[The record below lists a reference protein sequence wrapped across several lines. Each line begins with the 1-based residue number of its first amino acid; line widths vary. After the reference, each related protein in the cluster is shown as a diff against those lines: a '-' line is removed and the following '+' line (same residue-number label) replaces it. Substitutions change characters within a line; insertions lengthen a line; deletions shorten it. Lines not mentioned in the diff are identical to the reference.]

1 MLDETTY
8 LFYGNKGR
16 VIHFGRSSTELL
28 SYLILSKHRF
38 VSQEELISKMWVEL
52 PTRRNRARLRES
64 VWRIN
69 EKLKGEAR
77 IQIKKR
83 VGYRIIG
90 ER

>member
-8 LFYGNKGR
+8 LFYGNEGR
-16 VIHFGRSSTELL
+16 VIHLGRRSTELL
-28 SYLILSKHRF
+28 SYLILNKHRF
-38 VSQEELISKMWVEL
+38 VSQEELISKMWVEF

-69 EKLKGEAR
+69 AKLRGEAR
-77 IQIKKR
+77 IQIKKN
-83 VGYRIIG
+83 VGYKIIE